1 MKAVDDP
8 AGGNNT
14 ALAETIAK
22 KHTGN
27 VYIYTSTLLYRHY
40 LKEYMCIKLKC
51 QQVTRFC
58 LKYDSLLCIHTV
70 ESAKFEKLIVTPIS
84 YEELDLPRQFSIM
97 LSKVAKLLDESADVE
112 SLKLFLKFFCHPH
125 TGHRYIDSKLYE
137 HCKTPREIIEQLFP
151 RYIHFMHTDF
161 LRIIVDTF
169 GNEQSKTLLKQYEDN
184 FPQKKPLKRM
194 HDPVSDE
201 EIDAFSGT
209 KKVKVKSDGD
219 VHTTTMKDVK
229 RVQQAI
235 SRNTQVDESM
245 IVYSSQMPGCVLF
258 TFLMPET
265 VVSCFNS
272 LDADNQRDLA
282 NYGILSIE
290 VNADIIIHL
299 QAETM
304 TDASLADS
312 KTDTSLAETET
323 GISLADTK
331 TDTSMAETENGI
343 SLADTKTDTSLAES
357 KTGISLAD
365 TKTDTSLAE
374 TETGISQ
381 SDIKTNK
388 STYTTAGMKRVPL
401 SHDSPNVAHYN
412 SEFQQL
418 ISGVGVLLAE
428 IVGVSQLK
436 EFLQSFRHVLYPE
449 AQYIDPTILKDAESV
464 PQIFTILQ
472 PQVLNFINWGVLWKV
487 ADAFGIEVTAI
498 FQLYKNKFPSHTKLS
513 TLPDPLSEEEISEF
527 KEFQKLRVT
536 RGGGSAIEWTL
547 GDIQVVREAVE
558 KATGIDQDFI
568 IYAYWEGGSTTHQFT
583 FLIPKSVSGMFGE
596 LCDEDLEILA
606 GRGFQRLEV
615 DYDTVVDNIQE
626 LYNIQ
631 TVATVRED
639 ISRRIK
645 VLGLEHFIPEDEMK
659 QVSGE
664 VVRHLND
671 LITSTPAGKLQ
682 EICSNDFLKV
692 FSRKM
697 GSWKD
702 LASYL
707 GISERELEETR
718 NEEEQKYM
726 ALLCWKGVN
735 VNNATN
741 EGLIEFF
748 LRHGHLHNA
757 EELLVHL
764 QGQQ

>member
-1 MKAVDDP
+1 M
-8 AGGNNT
+8 
-14 ALAETIAK
+14 
-22 KHTGN
+22 
-27 VYIYTSTLLYRHY
+27 
-40 LKEYMCIKLKC
+40 
-51 QQVTRFC
+51 
-58 LKYDSLLCIHTV
+58 KYDSLLCIHTV
-70 ESAKFEKLIVTPIS
+70 ESAKFEKLIITPIS

-125 TGHRYIDSKLYE
+125 TGQRYIDSKLYE

-161 LRIIVDTF
+161 LRVIVDTF

-194 HDPVSDE
+194 HDPVSNE

-209 KKVKVKSDGD
+209 KKVKVKSDRD
-219 VHTTTMKDVK
+219 VHTTTVKDVK

-235 SRNTQVDESM
+235 SRNTQVDETM
-245 IVYSSQMPGCVLF
+245 IVYSNQMPGCVLF

-290 VNADIIIHL
+290 VDADIIIHL

-312 KTDTSLAETET
+312 KTDTLLGETE
-323 GISLADTK
+323 
-331 TDTSMAETENGI
+331 
-343 SLADTKTDTSLAES
+343 
-357 KTGISLAD
+357 TGISLAD

-374 TETGISQ
+374 TETGISLADTKTDTSLAETETDISQ

-388 STYTTAGMKRVPL
+388 LTNTTAGMKRVPL
-401 SHDSPNVAHYN
+401 THDSPKVAHYN

-428 IVGVSQLK
+428 AVEVSQLK

-449 AQYIDPTILKDAESV
+449 AQYIDPMILKDAESV

-487 ADAFGIEVTAI
+487 ADAFGIKVTAI
-498 FQLYKNKFPSHTKLS
+498 FHLYKSKLPSHTKLS
-513 TLPDPLSEEEISEF
+513 TLPDPVSEEEISEF

-568 IYAYWEGGSTTHQFT
+568 IYAYWEGGFTTHQFT
-583 FLIPKSVSGMFGE
+583 FLIPKSVSGIFGE
-596 LCDEDLEILA
+596 LCEEDLEILA
-606 GRGFQRLEV
+606 GRGVQRLEV
-615 DYDTVVDNIQE
+615 DYDTVADNIQD

-639 ISRRIK
+639 TRRRIK

-671 LITSTPAGKLQ
+671 LVTSTPAGKLQ

-707 GISERELEETR
+707 GISESELEETGS
-718 NEEEQKYM
+718 EEEQKYM
-726 ALLCWKGVN
+726 ALLCWKRVN

>member
-1 MKAVDDP
+1 M
-8 AGGNNT
+8 
-14 ALAETIAK
+14 
-22 KHTGN
+22 
-27 VYIYTSTLLYRHY
+27 
-40 LKEYMCIKLKC
+40 
-51 QQVTRFC
+51 
-58 LKYDSLLCIHTV
+58 KYDSLLCIHTV
-70 ESAKFEKLIVTPIS
+70 ESAKFEKLIITPIS

-97 LSKVAKLLDESADVE
+97 LSKVAKLLNESADVE

-125 TGHRYIDSKLYE
+125 TGQRYIDSKLYE

-161 LRIIVDTF
+161 LRVIVDTF

-184 FPQKKPLKRM
+184 FPRKKPLKRM

-245 IVYSSQMPGCVLF
+245 IVYSNQMPGCVLF

-272 LDADNQRDLA
+272 LNADNQRDLA

-290 VNADIIIHL
+290 VNADTILDL

-304 TDASLADS
+304 SDASQADSKTDTLLGETDTGISLADS
-312 KTDTSLAETET
+312 KTDTLLT
-323 GISLADTK
+323 
-331 TDTSMAETENGI
+331 
-343 SLADTKTDTSLAES
+343 ES

-374 TETGISQ
+374 TEIDILQ

-401 SHDSPNVAHYN
+401 SHDSPKVAHYN

-428 IVGVSQLK
+428 TAEVSQLK
-436 EFLQSFRHVLYPE
+436 EFLQSFTHVLYPE
-449 AQYIDPTILKDAESV
+449 VQYIDPTILKDAESV

-498 FQLYKNKFPSHTKLS
+498 FQLYKNKLPSHTKLS

-527 KEFQKLRVT
+527 KKFQKLRVT

-568 IYAYWEGGSTTHQFT
+568 IYAYWEGGFMTHQFT
-583 FLIPKSVSGMFGE
+583 FLIPKSVSGIFGE
-596 LCDEDLEILA
+596 LCEEDLEILA
-606 GRGFQRLEV
+606 GRGVQRLEV
-615 DYDTVVDNIQE
+615 DYDTVADNIQE

-639 ISRRIK
+639 TRRRIK

-707 GISERELEETR
+707 GISESELEKTGS
-718 NEEEQKYM
+718 EEEQKYM

>member
-1 MKAVDDP
+1 M
-8 AGGNNT
+8 
-14 ALAETIAK
+14 
-22 KHTGN
+22 
-27 VYIYTSTLLYRHY
+27 
-40 LKEYMCIKLKC
+40 
-51 QQVTRFC
+51 
-58 LKYDSLLCIHTV
+58 KYDSLLCIHTV
-70 ESAKFEKLIVTPIS
+70 ESAKFEKLIITPIS

-97 LSKVAKLLDESADVE
+97 LSKVAKLLDESVDVE

-125 TGHRYIDSKLYE
+125 TGQRYIDSKLYE

-161 LRIIVDTF
+161 LRVIVDTF

-245 IVYSSQMPGCVLF
+245 IVYSNQMPGCVLF

-272 LDADNQRDLA
+272 LNADNQRDLA

-290 VNADIIIHL
+290 VNADIILDL

-304 TDASLADS
+304 TDALQADSKTDTLLTETETSISLADS
-312 KTDTSLAETET
+312 KTDTSLAETE
-323 GISLADTK
+323 ID
-331 TDTSMAETENGI
+331 
-343 SLADTKTDTSLAES
+343 
-357 KTGISLAD
+357 
-365 TKTDTSLAE
+365 
-374 TETGISQ
+374 ISQ

-388 STYTTAGMKRVPL
+388 STHTTAGMKRVPL
-401 SHDSPNVAHYN
+401 SHDSPKVAHYN

-428 IVGVSQLK
+428 TAEVSQLK
-436 EFLQSFRHVLYPE
+436 EFLQSFTHVLYPE

-487 ADAFGIEVTAI
+487 ADAFGIEVTSI
-498 FQLYKNKFPSHTKLS
+498 FHLYKSKLPSHTKLS
-513 TLPDPLSEEEISEF
+513 TLPDPLSEDEISEF
-527 KEFQKLRVT
+527 KEFRKLRVT

-568 IYAYWEGGSTTHQFT
+568 IYAYWEGGFTTHQFT
-583 FLIPKSVSGMFGE
+583 FLIPKSVSGIFGE
-596 LCDEDLEILA
+596 LCEEDLAILA
-606 GRGFQRLEV
+606 GRDVQKLEV
-615 DYDTVVDNIQE
+615 DYDTVADNIQE

-639 ISRRIK
+639 TRRRIK

-707 GISERELEETR
+707 GVSERELEETR
-718 NEEEQKYM
+718 SEEEQKYM

-741 EGLIEFF
+741 EDLIEFF

-764 QGQQ
+764 QGQL

>member
-1 MKAVDDP
+1 M
-8 AGGNNT
+8 
-14 ALAETIAK
+14 
-22 KHTGN
+22 
-27 VYIYTSTLLYRHY
+27 
-40 LKEYMCIKLKC
+40 
-51 QQVTRFC
+51 
-58 LKYDSLLCIHTV
+58 KYDSLLCIHTV
-70 ESAKFEKLIVTPIS
+70 ESAKFEKLIITPIS

-97 LSKVAKLLDESADVE
+97 LSKVAKLLNESADVE

-125 TGHRYIDSKLYE
+125 TGQRYIDSKLYE

-161 LRIIVDTF
+161 LRVIVDTF

-184 FPQKKPLKRM
+184 FPRKKPLKRM

-235 SRNTQVDESM
+235 SRNTQVDASM
-245 IVYSSQMPGCVLF
+245 IVYSNQVPGCVLF
-258 TFLMPET
+258 TFLVPET

-272 LDADNQRDLA
+272 LNADNQRDLA

-290 VNADIIIHL
+290 VNDDIIIHL

-312 KTDTSLAETET
+312 KTDTLLAEIE
-323 GISLADTK
+323 
-331 TDTSMAETENGI
+331 
-343 SLADTKTDTSLAES
+343 
-357 KTGISLAD
+357 TGISLAD

-374 TETGISQ
+374 TETGISLAETKTDTSLAETKTDISQ

-401 SHDSPNVAHYN
+401 SHDSPKVAHYN

-428 IVGVSQLK
+428 TVGVSQLK

-449 AQYIDPTILKDAESV
+449 AQYIDPTVLKDAESV
-464 PQIFTILQ
+464 PQIFTNLQ

-498 FQLYKNKFPSHTKLS
+498 FQLYKNKLPSHTKLS

-527 KEFQKLRVT
+527 KKFQKLRVT

-568 IYAYWEGGSTTHQFT
+568 IYAYWEGGFTTHQFT
-583 FLIPKSVSGMFGE
+583 FLIPKSVSGIFGE
-596 LCDEDLEILA
+596 LCEEDLEILA
-606 GRGFQRLEV
+606 GRGVQRLEV
-615 DYDTVVDNIQE
+615 DYDTVADNVQE

-639 ISRRIK
+639 TRRRIK

-671 LITSTPAGKLQ
+671 LVTSTPAGKLQ

-697 GSWKD
+697 ESWKD

-707 GISERELEETR
+707 GISESELEKTGS
-718 NEEEQKYM
+718 EEEQKYM

>member
-1 MKAVDDP
+1 
-8 AGGNNT
+8 
-14 ALAETIAK
+14 
-22 KHTGN
+22 
-27 VYIYTSTLLYRHY
+27 
-40 LKEYMCIKLKC
+40 
-51 QQVTRFC
+51 

-70 ESAKFEKLIVTPIS
+70 ESAKFEKLIINPIS

-125 TGHRYIDSKLYE
+125 TGQRYIDSKLYE

-161 LRIIVDTF
+161 LRVIVDTF
-169 GNEQSKTLLKQYEDN
+169 GNEQSKTLLKKYEDN

-245 IVYSSQMPGCVLF
+245 IVYSNQMPGCVLF

-272 LDADNQRDLA
+272 LNADNQRDLA
-282 NYGILSIE
+282 NFGILSIE
-290 VNADIIIHL
+290 VNDDKIIHL
-299 QAETM
+299 QSESM

-312 KTDTSLAETET
+312 KADTLLAETETGICLADTKTDTSLAETET

-331 TDTSMAETENGI
+331 TDTS
-343 SLADTKTDTSLAES
+343 
-357 KTGISLAD
+357 
-365 TKTDTSLAE
+365 LAE
-374 TETGISQ
+374 TEIDISQ

-401 SHDSPNVAHYN
+401 SHDSPKVAHYN

-428 IVGVSQLK
+428 TVEVSQLK
-436 EFLQSFRHVLYPE
+436 EFLQSFTHILYPQ

-487 ADAFGIEVTAI
+487 ADVFDIEVTSI
-498 FQLYKNKFPSHTKLS
+498 FQLYKSKFPSHTKLS

-568 IYAYWEGGSTTHQFT
+568 IYAYWEGGFMTHQFT
-583 FLIPKSVSGMFGE
+583 FLIPKSVSGIFGE
-596 LCDEDLEILA
+596 LCEEDLEILA
-606 GRGFQRLEV
+606 GRGVQRLEV
-615 DYDTVVDNIQE
+615 DYDTVADNIQE

-639 ISRRIK
+639 SRRRIK

-707 GISERELEETR
+707 GISERELEETG

-764 QGQQ
+764 QGQL